1 MRQVDY
7 LVVVVVVVV
16 ASALAPCSKGALDA
30 GGGQL
35 LEHGAL
41 TLLLELPAALVPVLP
56 ARAQEGQHDPGNL
69 LTSAPDALS
78 RALDGVALGGAQ
90 HTVATLV
97 HPHKQRLLEDGQ
109 SRTPPLIFF
118 EEHTNLMREAIIC
131 HQRQSEIRM

>member
-7 LVVVVVVVV
+7 LVVVVVVV
-16 ASALAPCSKGALDA
+16 ASALAPCGKGALDA

-69 LTSAPDALS
+69 LTRAPDALS
-78 RALDGVALGGAQ
+78 RALDGVAQFGNVAGLAQAGPPTVELRPRAAQSARNLQGAQ
-90 HTVATLV
+90 RCDE
-97 HPHKQRLLEDGQ
+97 RLGSRAGVDG
-109 SRTPPLIFF
+109 T
-118 EEHTNLMREAIIC
+118 
-131 HQRQSEIRM
+131 